1 MLPNVSINL
10 TSTVSPKTGNRNSSH
25 FWVGFHK
32 LPSFWVSP
40 FIHVHLPSL
49 DHHYTI
55 LYHHYCYTIVLPWL
69 SHHFLIIFSSTSHR
83 SIFLF
88 QLANSCCWGKF
99 ALETGSASEQP
110 LLADTVCKAERVIG
124 SHWGGYGRLGL
135 LMGKTMVILSP
146 V

>member
-69 SHHFLIIFSSTSHR
+69 SHHFLIHFPSFHISVSTCKQLLLRQVRLGNWICLRAASIGGHR
-83 SIFLF
+83 L
-88 QLANSCCWGKF
+88 QGRA
-99 ALETGSASEQP
+99 
-110 LLADTVCKAERVIG
+110 
-124 SHWGGYGRLGL
+124 SHWKSLGGLRAVGIIDG
-135 LMGKTMVILSP
+135 
-146 V
+146 